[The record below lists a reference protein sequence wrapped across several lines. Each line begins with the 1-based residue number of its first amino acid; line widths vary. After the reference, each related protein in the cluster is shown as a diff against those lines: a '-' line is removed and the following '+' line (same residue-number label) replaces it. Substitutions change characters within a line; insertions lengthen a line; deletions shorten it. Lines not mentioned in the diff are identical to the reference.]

1 MGVYLETPSEPEI
14 ARARKKA
21 ILTQEKSSW
30 QKPDSSAQNRLPLK
44 QNSPASGSYGSADRR
59 RCGLR
64 LLLDRRGAESAGVQ
78 NLRGCII
85 CRGAE
90 SAGVQNLRGKNLQ
103 SYENHAHAKNYDGNR
118 PTRHYQ

>member
-78 NLRGCII
+78 NLRG
-85 CRGAE
+85 
-90 SAGVQNLRGKNLQ
+90 KNLQ